1 MHYKNDTSSGQT
13 RKPVKK
19 STDYSCYAEERKEAS
34 WLSRLGNW
42 EKSQLAKE
50 PPRRVKPRR

>member
-19 STDYSCYAEERKEAS
+19 ATLHSHYVEERKEAG
-34 WLSRLGNW
+34 WLA
-42 EKSQLAKE
+42 QLAQWE
-50 PPRRVKPRR
+50 QVRNGRRT